1 MTTRNRNVRA
11 REFREML
18 AKLPVEAQREA
29 DEAFRLFQENP
40 NHRSPRLHPL
50 QNRGRGRHRDETWSV
65 SVTRSYRALYVVD
78 GDTNVWYWIG
88 THADH
93 DAFTGKK

>member
-1 MTTRNRNVRA
+1 MTAPNRNVRA

-18 AKLPVEAQREA
+18 AMLSLEVQREA

-40 NHRSPRLHPL
+40 HHRSLRLHQL

-65 SVTRSYRALYVVD
+65 SVTRSHRALYVVD
-78 GDTNVWYWIG
+78 GDVNVWY
-88 THADH
+88 
-93 DAFTGKK
+93 

>member
-1 MTTRNRNVRA
+1 MTAPNRNVRT
-11 REFREML
+11 REYREML
-18 AKLPVEAQREA
+18 AKLPVEVQQEA

-40 NHRSPRLHPL
+40 HHRSLRLHKL
-50 QNRGRGRHRDETWSV
+50 QDRGGGRHRPETWSV

-78 GDTNVWYWIG
+78 GDVNIWYWIG

-93 DAFTGKK
+93 DTFTGKK